1 MENGQ
6 KIFIDCEK
14 CIFYFTVSDDGSLIA
29 FSNPEV
35 DHYGTTIVFDS
46 KHQSR
51 LYVILPDPL
60 GFFVCG
66 MLRFTSNNNTPVPVC
81 GFLHKKC
88 ADEDSSY
95 FFDFTYSYV
104 TTGKP
109 EFTFITPLNASH
121 LYNSHIINI
130 SRCFETILRLRVALL
145 LHDHVPCQKNIT
157 LT

>member
-14 CIFYFTVSDDGSLIA
+14 CIFSFTVSDDGSLIA

-35 DHYGTTIVFDS
+35 DHYGTITVFNS

-60 GFFVCG
+60 GFFGCG
-66 MLRFTSNNNTPVPVC
+66 VLPFTSDKNTPVPVF

-88 ADEDSSY
+88 ADEDSCY
-95 FFDFTYSYV
+95 FFIPAV
-104 TTGKP
+104 
-109 EFTFITPLNASH
+109 NAFH

-130 SRCFETILRLRVALL
+130 SLL
-145 LHDHVPCQKNIT
+145 F
-157 LT
+157 